1 MRWGYPH
8 LNGSSLL
15 GHIQRWASLI
25 AQVLLTLIK
34 SIRKIKDHT
43 ISYSKVQREQEI
55 KVFQRGD
62 ETQELWVPGR
72 MCLHKAPA
80 MYWSGEVIGQVP
92 ESLSHTTVKPI
103 ALTFSFCIKA
113 KGSLLR
119 LFPGTT
125 TATSPSVSQRRSYTT
140 LHFSGFI
147 KITQQ

>member
-55 KVFQRGD
+55 EVFQRGD
-62 ETQELWVPGR
+62 QTPELCVPGR

-80 MYWSGEVIGQVP
+80 MYWSGEVI
-92 ESLSHTTVKPI
+92 
-103 ALTFSFCIKA
+103 F
-113 KGSLLR
+113 
-119 LFPGTT
+119 
-125 TATSPSVSQRRSYTT
+125 
-140 LHFSGFI
+140 
-147 KITQQ
+147 